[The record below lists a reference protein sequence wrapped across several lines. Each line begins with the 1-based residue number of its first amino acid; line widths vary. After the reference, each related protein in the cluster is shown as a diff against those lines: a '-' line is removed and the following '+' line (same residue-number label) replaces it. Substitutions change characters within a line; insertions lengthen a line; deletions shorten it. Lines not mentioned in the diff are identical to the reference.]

1 MALEEDFGVS
11 ISSEQMEKVDSV
23 GDAEDL
29 VMDLLRGSSKP
40 ADEAQVVERVRRR
53 IAELSGGSMDPKSL
67 AREMRLVQDLG
78 WG

>member
-1 MALEEDFGVS
+1 
-11 ISSEQMEKVDSV
+11 
-23 GDAEDL
+23 
-29 VMDLLRGSSKP
+29 MDLLRGSSKP